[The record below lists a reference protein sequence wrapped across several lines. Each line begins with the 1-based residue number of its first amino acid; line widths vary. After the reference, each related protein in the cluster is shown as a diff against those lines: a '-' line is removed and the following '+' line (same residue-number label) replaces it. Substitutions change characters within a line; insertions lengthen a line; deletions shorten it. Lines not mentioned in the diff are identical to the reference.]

1 MKLQMM
7 LVMMMMPLLV
17 SSLIPASIFR
27 PPFNFTWPTKKAS
40 DVEGE
45 LILGGLMMI
54 HERQEN
60 FTCGPVMPQGG
71 IQALETMLYTIDQ
84 VNPILL
90 NTVGFTIGA
99 HILDDCDKDTY
110 GLEQAVAFIKGS
122 INNIDDTE
130 YKCLDGTVPDVRNKV
145 ISGVVGASSSGT
157 SIQVANLLRLF
168 KIPQVSFFSSSPELS
183 NKQRFEYFTR
193 TIPSDHHQVMAIVQM
208 IRFLKWSYISILYE
222 ESTYGIKAF
231 EELEVLLAKNNICIA
246 VKERLVKDSG
256 VAGEAAYNGIVHK
269 LNSKPKAKG
278 VIIFGSDQEVS
289 GVMRAVRRNN
299 LTANFNWIG
308 SDGWAGR
315 LLVSEGN
322 EPEVEG
328 TLAFLPQAHPVRGF
342 DNYFLSLTPQN
353 NKRNP
358 WFIEFWEN
366 HFQCRYPSSPPTPYN
381 QDWQRM
387 CTGREKLT
395 PESVEFEG
403 QLQYVSDAVLAFANA
418 FKDMHQTLCYG
429 RKGLCKE
436 MLPIDGSE
444 LLKYLRRVEFTGL
457 SGDRFQFDEYG
468 DGPARYD
475 LIHFKQVSPG
485 RYRRL
490 RIGEYHSGQ
499 LKLDTNEL
507 RFRGDRTT
515 PPESICSRPCNASQ
529 AKKYVEG
536 EGCCWTCVECV
547 LYQIRN
553 PDDETQCSACPL
565 GTLPNVERSQC
576 LTIPEVY
583 LRPDSGWAIGAM
595 SFSAVGIALTFTVL
609 GVFLRHNDTPVVRA
623 SGRELSYVLL
633 SGILLCYMVSF
644 LFVLRPTDV
653 VCGVQ
658 QTAIGLCFSVV
669 YAALFTK
676 TNRIA
681 RIFRGGK
688 KSAGRPGLISP
699 KSQLAICG
707 GLVAIQGLILLTWL
721 WVSPSVARHVHPTR
735 EDNLLVCSSF
745 TDASYMMA
753 FAYPILLI
761 LLCTV
766 YAVVTRKIPA
776 AFNES
781 KYIGFTMYTTCVIW
795 LAFVPIYF
803 STASHLPLRI
813 TSMSVTISLS
823 ATVTLACLFSPKLYI
838 IIFHP
843 ERNVRQA
850 LTVPT
855 AKASIQKNSSPCTN
869 NGHLLNNGANK
880 TTESVR
886 GLMASSAIQ
895 HPSPTPSLSSSSQQP
910 PQQQQQQQLL
920 FPVAHLHTE
929 VVPGQP
935 YEGDLTVKVMT
946 NSGTISVSRVHLTD
960 KIHHNSINNS
970 RHSHHRTPFRHVSL

>member
-1 MKLQMM
+1 MGKLRMSHHKWCFYWTIM
-7 LVMMMMPLLV
+7 IAMPLVAIGRLHAT
-17 SSLIPASIFR
+17 SNSR

-40 DVEGE
+40 EVEGD

-54 HERQEN
+54 HERQDDI
-60 FTCGPVMPQGG
+60 TCGPVMPQGG
-71 IQALETMLYTIDQ
+71 IQALETMLFTIDQ
-84 VNPILL
+84 INPILSS
-90 NTVGFTIGA
+90 TVGFTIGA

-122 INNIDDTE
+122 INNIDDTD

-145 ISGVVGASSSGT
+145 ISGVVGASSSVT

-168 KIPQVSFFSSSPELS
+168 RIPQVSFFSSSPELS

-208 IRFLKWSYISILYE
+208 IRFLKWTYISILYE

-342 DNYFLSLTPQN
+342 DNYFLSLTPLN

-381 QDWQRM
+381 QDWHRM

-395 PESVEFEG
+395 AEGTEFEG
-403 QLQYVSDAVLAFANA
+403 QLQYVSDAVMAFANA
-418 FKDMHQTLCYG
+418 FKDMHQTVCKG
-429 RKGLCKE
+429 QRGLCKE
-436 MLPIDGSE
+436 MVPIDGSE

-457 SGDRFQFDEYG
+457 SGDRFQFDDYG

-475 LIHFKQVSPG
+475 LIHFKQVSTG
-485 RYRRL
+485 RYRWL
-490 RIGEYHSGQ
+490 RVGEYHSGQ
-499 LKLDTNEL
+499 LKLDENEEL
-507 RFRGDRTT
+507 LFRGDQVM
-515 PPESICSRPCNASQ
+515 PPESICSRPCNGSQ

-553 PDDETQCSACPL
+553 PDDETQCSACPQ
-565 GTLPNVERSQC
+565 GTLPNAERSQC
-576 LTIPEVY
+576 LSIPEVY
-583 LRPDSGWAIGAM
+583 LRPDTGWAIGAM
-595 SFSAVGIALTFTVL
+595 SFSTIGILLTFAVL
-609 GVFLRHNDTPVVRA
+609 GVFLQHNDTPVVRA

-699 KSQLAICG
+699 KSQLVICG
-707 GLVAIQGLILLTWL
+707 GLVSVQGFILLAWL
-721 WVSPSVARHVHPTR
+721 WISPSVAKHVHPTR

-745 TDASYMMA
+745 TDASYMMG

-855 AKASIQKNSSPCTN
+855 AKASAIHHHKNGPCSN
-869 NGHLLNNGANK
+869 NGHLPNNGTNK
-880 TTESVR
+880 TPEPTKELV
-886 GLMASSAIQ
+886 SSTAVHNQ
-895 HPSPTPSLSSSSQQP
+895 LLSSSSAGQQV
-910 PQQQQQQQLL
+910 QTQLIQ
-920 FPVAHLHTE
+920 TE
-929 VVPGQP
+929 IGQDN
-935 YEGDLTVKVMT
+935 EGDLTVKVLT
-946 NSGTISVSRVHLTD
+946 TSGTISVSRILLND
-960 KIHHNSINNS
+960 KNRNSTIACS
-970 RHSHHRTPFRHVSL
+970 RHNRSPATAVRHVSL

>member
-1 MKLQMM
+1 MPHYHRSSFRTFIL
-7 LVMMMMPLLV
+7 MMMALTLLV
-17 SSLIPASIFR
+17 IGRLHATSNSR

-40 DVEGE
+40 EVEGD

-54 HERQEN
+54 HERQDDI
-60 FTCGPVMPQGG
+60 TCGPVMPQGG
-71 IQALETMLYTIDQ
+71 IQALETMLFTIDQ
-84 VNPILL
+84 INPILSS
-90 NTVGFTIGA
+90 TVGFTIGA

-110 GLEQAVAFIKGS
+110 GLEQAVAFVKGS
-122 INNIDDTE
+122 ISNIDDTD

-145 ISGVVGASSSGT
+145 ISGVVGASSSVT

-168 KIPQVSFFSSSPELS
+168 RIPQVSFFSSSPELS

-208 IRFLKWSYISILYE
+208 IRFLKWTYISILYE

-289 GVMRAVRRNN
+289 EVMRAVRRNN
-299 LTANFNWIG
+299 LTANFSWIG

-342 DNYFLSLTPQN
+342 DNYFLSLTPLN

-381 QDWQRM
+381 QNWQRT
-387 CTGREKLT
+387 CTGREKLS
-395 PESVEFEG
+395 PEGTEFER
-403 QLQYVSDAVLAFANA
+403 QLQYVSDAVMAFANA
-418 FKDMHQTLCYG
+418 FKDMHQTVCKG
-429 RKGLCKE
+429 QRGLCKE
-436 MLPIDGSE
+436 MVPIDGSE

-457 SGDRFQFDEYG
+457 SGDRFQFDDYG

-475 LIHFKQVSPG
+475 LIHFKQVSTG
-485 RYRRL
+485 RYRWL
-490 RIGEYHSGQ
+490 PVGEYHSGQ
-499 LKLDTNEL
+499 LKLDENEL
-507 RFRGDRTT
+507 LFRGDQVM
-515 PPESICSRPCNASQ
+515 PPESICSRPCNGSQ

-536 EGCCWTCVECV
+536 EGCCWTCIECV

-553 PDDETQCSACPL
+553 PDDETQCSACPQ
-565 GTLPNVERSQC
+565 GTLPNAERSQC
-576 LTIPEVY
+576 LSIPEVY
-583 LRPDSGWAIGAM
+583 LRPDTGWAIGAM
-595 SFSAVGIALTFTVL
+595 SFSTIGILLTFAVL
-609 GVFLRHNDTPVVRA
+609 GVFLQHNDTPVVRA

-644 LFVLRPTDV
+644 LFVLRPTDI

-699 KSQLAICG
+699 KSQLVICG
-707 GLVAIQGLILLTWL
+707 GLVTVQGLILLAWL
-721 WVSPSVARHVHPTR
+721 WISPSVAKHVHPTR

-745 TDASYMMA
+745 TDASYMMG

-850 LTVPT
+850 LTMPT
-855 AKASIQKNSSPCTN
+855 SKSSVHHKNSNQSSN
-869 NGHLLNNGANK
+869 NGHLLNGASK
-880 TTESVR
+880 TTESVK
-886 GLMASSAIQ
+886 GLMASSAVHQ
-895 HPSPTPSLSSSSQQP
+895 PSPTASMSSSTT
-910 PQQQQQQQLL
+910 PQQQMT
-920 FPVAHLHTE
+920 FPEAHLQTE
-929 VVPGQP
+929 VVPGQQ
-935 YEGDLTVKVMT
+935 YDGDLTVKVMT
-946 NSGTISVSRVHLTD
+946 NSGTISVSRIHLTD
-960 KIHHNSINNS
+960 KIHHSAMNDRN
-970 RHSHHRTPFRHVSL
+970 HHQTPFRHVSL

>member
-1 MKLQMM
+1 MGPWCFF
-7 LVMMMMPLLV
+7 VMMAISPLLV
-17 SSLIPASIFR
+17 YSRTQVSNSKLA
-27 PPFNFTWPTKKAS
+27 FNFTWPTKKAS
-40 DVEGE
+40 EVEGD
-45 LILGGLMMI
+45 LILGGLMMV
-54 HERQEN
+54 HERHEDI
-60 FTCGPVMPQGG
+60 TCGPVMPQGG
-71 IQALETMLYTIDQ
+71 IQALETMLFTIDQ
-84 VNPILL
+84 INPILSS
-90 NTVGFTIGA
+90 TVGFTIGA

-122 INNIDDTE
+122 ISNIDDTE

-208 IRFLKWSYISILYE
+208 IRFLKWTYISILYE

-342 DNYFLSLTPQN
+342 DNYFLSLTPLN

-381 QDWQRM
+381 QDWHRM

-395 PESVEFEG
+395 AEGTEFEG
-403 QLQYVSDAVLAFANA
+403 QLQYVSDAVMAFANA
-418 FKDMHQTLCYG
+418 FKDMHQTVCKG
-429 RKGLCKE
+429 QRGLCKE
-436 MLPIDGSE
+436 MVPIDGSE

-457 SGDRFQFDEYG
+457 SGDRFQFDDYG

-475 LIHFKQVSPG
+475 LIHFKQVSTG
-485 RYRRL
+485 RYRWL
-490 RIGEYHSGQ
+490 PVGEYHSGQ
-499 LKLDTNEL
+499 LKLDENEEL
-507 RFRGDRTT
+507 LFRGDQVM
-515 PPESICSRPCNASQ
+515 PPESICSRPCNGSQ

-553 PDDETQCSACPL
+553 PDDETQCSACPQ
-565 GTLPNVERSQC
+565 GTLPNAERSQC
-576 LTIPEVY
+576 LSIPEVY
-583 LRPDSGWAIGAM
+583 LRPDTGWAIGAM
-595 SFSAVGIALTFTVL
+595 SFSTIGILLTFAVL
-609 GVFLRHNDTPVVRA
+609 GVFLQHNDTPVVRA

-644 LFVLRPTDV
+644 LFVLRPTDI

-699 KSQLAICG
+699 KSQLVICG
-707 GLVAIQGLILLTWL
+707 GLVTVQGLILLAWL
-721 WVSPSVARHVHPTR
+721 WISPSVAKHVHPTR

-745 TDASYMMA
+745 TDASYMMG

-850 LTVPT
+850 LTMPT
-855 AKASIQKNSSPCTN
+855 SKSSVHHKKSNQSSN
-869 NGHLLNNGANK
+869 NGHLLNGASK
-880 TTESVR
+880 TTESVK
-886 GLMASSAIQ
+886 GLMASSAVHQ
-895 HPSPTPSLSSSSQQP
+895 PSPTASMSSSTT
-910 PQQQQQQQLL
+910 PQQQMT
-920 FPVAHLHTE
+920 FPEAHLQTE
-929 VVPGQP
+929 VVPGQQ
-935 YEGDLTVKVMT
+935 YDGDLTVKVMT
-946 NSGTISVSRVHLTD
+946 NSGTISVSRIHLTD
-960 KIHHNSINNS
+960 KIHHSAMND
-970 RHSHHRTPFRHVSL
+970 RSHHQTPFRHVSL

>member
-1 MKLQMM
+1 MKRRRPGSHKTKSNEQKLDQPSHIRSRKFIMSHHGCCSRFKCWT
-7 LVMMMMPLLV
+7 LLLMMMPLMAI
-17 SSLIPASIFR
+17 SRMQSLNSQ
-27 PPFNFTWPTKKAS
+27 PPFNFTWPAKKAA
-40 DVEGE
+40 DMEGD

-54 HERQEN
+54 HERQDDI
-60 FTCGPVMPQGG
+60 TCGPVMPQGG
-71 IQALETMLYTIDQ
+71 IQALETMLFTIDQ
-84 VNPILL
+84 INPNLSS
-90 NTVGFTIGA
+90 TAGFTIGA

-122 INNIDDTE
+122 ISNIDDTN
-130 YKCLDGTVPDVRNKV
+130 YKCIDGTVPDVRNKV
-145 ISGVVGASSSGT
+145 ISGVVGASSSVT

-366 HFQCRYPSSPPTPYN
+366 HFQCRYPSSSPTPYN
-381 QDWQRM
+381 QDWDRT
-387 CTGREKLT
+387 CTGQEQLT
-395 PESVEFEG
+395 PEGTEFEG
-403 QLQYVSDAVLAFANA
+403 QLQYVSDAVMAFANA
-418 FKDMHQTLCYG
+418 FKDMHQTVCHG
-429 RKGLCKE
+429 RRGLCKD
-436 MLPIDGSE
+436 MVPIDGSE

-485 RYRRL
+485 RYRWQ

-499 LKLDTNEL
+499 LKLDTNEEL
-507 RFRGDRTT
+507 RFRGDQAT
-515 PPESICSRPCNASQ
+515 PPESICSHPCNASQ

-553 PDDETQCSACPL
+553 PDDETQCFACPL

-707 GLVAIQGLILLTWL
+707 GLVAIQGLILLALL
-721 WVSPSVARHVHPTR
+721 WVSPSVAKHVHPTR

-850 LTVPT
+850 LTMPT
-855 AKASIQKNSSPCTN
+855 TKLSFRNKKNSNNQSSN
-869 NGHLLNNGANK
+869 NGTNK
-880 TTESVR
+880 TESAK
-886 GLMASSAIQ
+886 GLSTSSAVQ
-895 HPSPTPSLSSSSQQP
+895 NQLSPTSQQIQSQL
-910 PQQQQQQQLL
+910 PQ
-920 FPVAHLHTE
+920 TE
-929 VVPGQP
+929 NDQEEN
-935 YEGDLTVKVMT
+935 EGDLTVKMMST
-946 NSGTISVSRVHLTD
+946 TGTITVSRIQLKD
-960 KIHHNSINNS
+960 
-970 RHSHHRTPFRHVSL
+970 